1 MKKSV
6 RWLVVAFLL
15 SLVPLTYMVAEQL
28 ALQVVWDPTI
38 AYFGLGFGLLCL
50 FPIWLSIFNRSPKRT
65 NHQAVLGSIAAFISY
80 GYAFISGDPNYYWQP
95 TSLSSILLLG
105 SLLLQLQIN
114 RVLAQV
120 RDLTSLLPEKATLI
134 DGLEVEHVSVRE
146 LEVGHVVLVRPG
158 GVIPSDGYVL
168 QGQSLVSQE
177 AITGETAPIAKVPG
191 DWVLAGSLNVAG
203 KSSANSPLT
212 IRVSAVGEDLLVHE
226 LARSVRL
233 EYVTPVKYEK
243 FSHISA
249 SLLTAF
255 AIAGALIAAGYMFV
269 VSESLEAEF
278 SVAVGILVAAQ
289 ASLLI
294 RSVPLAVAAS
304 SIKTAALGVILNSRA
319 SFDSL
324 AKVNHVV
331 LKKTGVLTRG
341 PWKVGRIHLA
351 RNTSIGTEEELLALA
366 SAVEMG
372 TSHELGHLI
381 IQEAAKRGL
390 EPPVVTEFAP
400 IPGLGVS
407 ARFEGSLV
415 QVGNSGMVN
424 VTGVNINPYDLFQI
438 STAYSEGSIVVF
450 VSLDELLVGYIEFP
464 DEVRP
469 NSQQA
474 IVELSGKQAITV
486 LSGDATALVEKITT
500 GLGLTDFAAEVLS
513 TKQIDWIKERRAT
526 GSKLLLV
533 ADGHYDA
540 AALAE
545 ADVAIAF
552 GAGHDVHLGGA
563 NLVQVSQDPLSIPR
577 LLQLS
582 KRTQV
587 WSFWSITLGLVASL
601 GLMAASILGVWSPII
616 ALAGLAITWLLI
628 GRIVRL
634 AK

>member
-1 MKKSV
+1 
-6 RWLVVAFLL
+6 
-15 SLVPLTYMVAEQL
+15 
-28 ALQVVWDPTI
+28 
-38 AYFGLGFGLLCL
+38 
-50 FPIWLSIFNRSPKRT
+50 
-65 NHQAVLGSIAAFISY
+65 
-80 GYAFISGDPNYYWQP
+80 
-95 TSLSSILLLG
+95 
-105 SLLLQLQIN
+105 
-114 RVLAQV
+114 
-120 RDLTSLLPEKATLI
+120 
-134 DGLEVEHVSVRE
+134 
-146 LEVGHVVLVRPG
+146 
-158 GVIPSDGYVL
+158 
-168 QGQSLVSQE
+168 
-177 AITGETAPIAKVPG
+177 
-191 DWVLAGSLNVAG
+191 
-203 KSSANSPLT
+203 
-212 IRVSAVGEDLLVHE
+212 
-226 LARSVRL
+226 
-233 EYVTPVKYEK
+233 
-243 FSHISA
+243 
-249 SLLTAF
+249 
-255 AIAGALIAAGYMFV
+255 
-269 VSESLEAEF
+269 
-278 SVAVGILVAAQ
+278 
-289 ASLLI
+289 
-294 RSVPLAVAAS
+294 
-304 SIKTAALGVILNSRA
+304 LGVILNSRE
-319 SFDSL
+319 SFDAL

-390 EPPVVTEFAP
+390 ELPVVTEFAP

-438 STAYSEGSIVVF
+438 STAYSEGSVVVF

-464 DEVRP
+464 DEVRT

-474 IVELSGKQAITV
+474 IVELSGKHAITV

-563 NLVQVSQDPLSIPR
+563 NLVQISQDPLSIPR
-577 LLQLS
+577 LLRLS
-582 KRTQV
+582 KRTQA

-601 GLMAASILGVWSPII
+601 GLMAASILGVWSPMI

>member
-6 RWLVVAFLL
+6 RWLVVAFSL
-15 SLVPLTYMVAEQL
+15 SLVPLLYMVAEQL
-28 ALQVVWDPTI
+28 ALPVVWEPAV
-38 AYFGLGFGLLCL
+38 AYIGLGLGLLCL
-50 FPIWLSIFNRSPKRT
+50 LPIWVSIFERSTKRT
-65 NHQAVLGSIAAFISY
+65 NYQAVLGSMAAFISY
-80 GYAFISGDPNYYWQP
+80 GYAFISGDPNFYWQP
-95 TSLSSILLLG
+95 TSLTSIMLLG
-105 SLLLQLQIN
+105 SILLQLQLN
-114 RVLAQV
+114 SVHAQV
-120 RDLTSLLPEKATLI
+120 KDLTSLLPEKATLI
-134 DGLEVEHVSVRE
+134 DGREVEHIAASE

-177 AITGETAPIAKVPG
+177 AITGEKSSIVKVPG

-203 KSSANSPLT
+203 KSSDNSPLT

-226 LARSVRL
+226 LARSVQL
-233 EYVTPVKYEK
+233 EYETPVKYEK

-255 AIAGALIAAGYMFV
+255 AIAGALIAAGYQFV
-269 VSESLEAEF
+269 ISASLEAEF
-278 SVAVGILVAAQ
+278 SVAAGILLAAQ
-289 ASLLI
+289 ASLLV

-304 SIKTAALGVILNSRA
+304 AIKTAALGVIMNSRE
-319 SFDSL
+319 SFQAL

-366 SAVEMG
+366 AAVEMG

-381 IQEAAKRGL
+381 IQDAARRGL
-390 EPPVVTEFAP
+390 ELPAVTDFAP
-400 IPGLGVS
+400 IAGLGVS

-424 VTGVNINPYDLFQI
+424 VTGVTINPYDLFQI
-438 STAYSEGSIVVF
+438 STAYAEGSIVVF

-469 NSQQA
+469 GSQQA

-486 LSGDATALVEKITT
+486 LSGDATSLVEKITT

-513 TKQIDWIKERRAT
+513 TKQLDWIKERRAT

-540 AALAE
+540 ASLAE
-545 ADVAIAF
+545 ADVALAF
-552 GAGHDVHLGGA
+552 GAGHDVHLGVE

-587 WSFWSITLGLVASL
+587 WSFWNIVFGLVASV
-601 GLMAASILGVWSPII
+601 GLMVASFLGVWSPII
-616 ALAGLAITWLLI
+616 ALAGLGITALLI
-628 GRIVRL
+628 LPIVRL